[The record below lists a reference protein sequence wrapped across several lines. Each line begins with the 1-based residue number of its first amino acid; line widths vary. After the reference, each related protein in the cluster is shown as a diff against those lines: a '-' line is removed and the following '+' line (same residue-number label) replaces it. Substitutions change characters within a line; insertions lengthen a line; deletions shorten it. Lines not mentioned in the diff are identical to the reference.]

1 MKELRGLPSTWL
13 LRNSKGYPDFLFTIV
28 AYSLALLFLVLVIWI
43 LFGILSFAYAGTP
56 KAATLLKIKDSMK
69 TGLVSLAGVVFG
81 LAGSY
86 TVRRYKY
93 DEHHE
98 IRQQRKTGGGESGTL
113 VEKGLK
119 VVQDQEDI

>member
-1 MKELRGLPSTWL
+1 MNELRGLPSKWL

-28 AYSLALLFLVLVIWI
+28 SYSLALLFLVLVIWI
-43 LFGILSFAYAGTP
+43 LFGILSFAYAGSP
-56 KAATLLKIKDSMK
+56 KAATLLKIMDSMK

-93 DEHHE
+93 DDHHE
-98 IRQQRKTGGGESGTL
+98 ARQLRKNGGNVTTKL
-113 VEKGLK
+113 IEKGLK
-119 VVQDQEDI
+119 VVQDKEDI

>member
-28 AYSLALLFLVLVIWI
+28 TYSLALLVLVLVVWI
-43 LFGILSFAYAGTP
+43 IFGVLSFVYAGTP
-56 KAATLLKIKDSMK
+56 KAATVLKIMESMK

-86 TVRRYKY
+86 TVRRYKF
-93 DEHHE
+93 DDHHE
-98 IRQQRKTGGGESGTL
+98 KRQERKTGGAAAQL
-113 VEKGLK
+113 IEKGLK
-119 VVQDQEDI
+119 VVQDKEDI

>member
-28 AYSLALLFLVLVIWI
+28 TYSLALLVLVLLIWI
-43 LFGILSFAYAGTP
+43 FFGILSFAYATTP
-56 KAATLLKIKDSMK
+56 KAAVLLKIMDSMK

-93 DEHHE
+93 DDHYEK
-98 IRQQRKTGGGESGTL
+98 RQLRKAATHKATGL
-113 VEKGLK
+113 IEKGLK
-119 VVQDQEDI
+119 VVQDKEDI

>member
-1 MKELRGLPSTWL
+1 MKEIRGLPSKWL

-28 AYSLALLFLVLVIWI
+28 TYSLALLVLVLTIWI
-43 LFGILSFAYAGTP
+43 IFGILSFAYAGTP
-56 KAATLLKIKDSMK
+56 KAATLLKIMDSMK

-93 DEHHE
+93 DDHHE
-98 IRQQRKTGGGESGTL
+98 KRQLRKSGGAAAKL
-113 VEKGLK
+113 IEKGLK
-119 VVQDQEDI
+119 IVQDKEDI

>member
-28 AYSLALLFLVLVIWI
+28 VFSLALLFIVLIIWI
-43 LFGILSFAYAGTP
+43 LFGILSFAYAATP
-56 KAATLLKIKDSMK
+56 KAATLLKIMDSMK
-69 TGLVSLAGVVFG
+69 TGLVSLAGIVFG

-93 DEHHE
+93 DDHHE
-98 IRQQRKTGGGESGTL
+98 ARMKRKSGGSVAATL
-113 VEKGLK
+113 IEKGLK
-119 VVQDQEDI
+119 VVQDKEDI

>member
-1 MKELRGLPSTWL
+1 MKEIRGLPSKWL

-43 LFGILSFAYAGTP
+43 LFGVLSFAYAGTP
-56 KAATLLKIKDSMK
+56 KAATLLKIMDSMK

-93 DEHHE
+93 DDHHE
-98 IRQQRKTGGGESGTL
+98 ARMLRKSGGNAAAEL
-113 VEKGLK
+113 IEKGLK
-119 VVQDQEDI
+119 VVQDKEDI